1 MNFLINVLHG
11 FFIDIIND
19 YFDLVIRYSFLLDI
33 FLYKLASFVRR
44 MVININNMVILI
56 ILHKDRVKIPKIK
69 SPFHIIVGRY
79 NNTESKLIILISIDM
94 IMFFIKFSFH
104 LHDSF
109 YCLYFSCLILIKWR
123 HFYFNSTIIINIMY

>member
-19 YFDLVIRYSFLLDI
+19 YFNFISRYPFLLDI

-69 SPFHIIVGRY
+69 SPFDIIVGRY
-79 NNTESKLIILISIDM
+79 NNTESNL
-94 IMFFIKFSFH
+94 
-104 LHDSF
+104 
-109 YCLYFSCLILIKWR
+109 
-123 HFYFNSTIIINIMY
+123 